1 MLEEMGRREYLVGS
15 IGREWEGIPT
25 PCNWRGHGHLK
36 QPWWSLAR
44 RDKAKLHGQ
53 CRPSGV
59 AEYDGLTDFSTT
71 QSHDYSLQGS
81 WPSPKPMHRTAF

>member
-25 PCNWRGHGHLK
+25 PCNWRGHSHLK

-44 RDKAKLHGQ
+44 RDKANSMVSVDLAGW
-53 CRPSGV
+53 
-59 AEYDGLTDFSTT
+59 
-71 QSHDYSLQGS
+71 QSMMG
-81 WPSPKPMHRTAF
+81 

>member
-1 MLEEMGRREYLVGS
+1 VGGHPYALQLEGPQPPEAALVELSTKGQ
-15 IGREWEGIPT
+15 G
-25 PCNWRGHGHLK
+25 
-36 QPWWSLAR
+36 
-44 RDKAKLHGQ
+44 KLHGQ

-81 WPSPKPMHRTAF
+81 WPNPKPMHRTAF